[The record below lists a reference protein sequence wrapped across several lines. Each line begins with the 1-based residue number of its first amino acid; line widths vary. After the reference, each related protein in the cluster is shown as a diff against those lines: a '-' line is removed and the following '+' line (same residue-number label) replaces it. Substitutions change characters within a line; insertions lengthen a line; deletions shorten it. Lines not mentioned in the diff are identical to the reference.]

1 MVLLLIVLSFKSKIM
16 LRNQV
21 QLIGRLGNDPEVK
34 HLENGQTVANISV
47 ATNGYYMN
55 SKGEKVEDTQWH
67 KVVAWGNTAKIAEQY
82 LQKGKEVA
90 IQGKLTYRSYED
102 KEGNTKYLTE
112 VVANELLL
120 LEKSA
125 KN

>member
-1 MVLLLIVLSFKSKIM
+1 M

-21 QLIGRLGNDPEVK
+21 QLIGRLGNNPEVK
-34 HLENGQTVANISV
+34 HLENGQTVANISL
-47 ATNGYYMN
+47 ATKEVYTN

-90 IQGKLTYRSYED
+90 IQGKLTHRSYED
-102 KEGNTKYLTE
+102 KDGNTKYLTE

>member
-1 MVLLLIVLSFKSKIM
+1 M

-21 QLIGRLGNDPEVK
+21 QLIGRLGNDPEIK
-34 HLENGQTVANISV
+34 HLENGQTVANINL
-47 ATNGYYMN
+47 ATNGYYVN

-102 KEGNTKYLTE
+102 KDGNTKYLTE
-112 VVANELLL
+112 VIANELLL